1 MGGAS
6 STTSTNGAPLTQ
18 LYAKLKFG
26 SRVDAID
33 GNGVWWP
40 SVVVALH
47 TEGRKPYYTLSGQE
61 PLSPT

>member
-47 TEGRKPYYTLSGQE
+47 TEGRKPYYST
-61 PLSPT
+61 